1 MKRYLKKNQLKL
13 KIIDLSNNVIPKVMA
28 EENIGQEFRVKEIDK
43 IRNYFIKEI
52 KQNELI
58 SKKHKKIFNIL
69 NYIEHLLILSCSFT
83 GYVPISAFVS
93 LVGIPLD
100 VSSSVITIR
109 TSIVTAGIKNY
120 KSMIQ
125 KKT

>member
-13 KIIDLSNNVIPKVMA
+13 KIIDFSNNIVPKDMA
-28 EENIGQEFRVKEIDK
+28 EENIGQKFRVKEIDK

-58 SKKHKKIFNIL
+58 SKKHKKILSIL
-69 NYIEHLLILSCSFT
+69 SYIEHLLILACSFT
-83 GYVPISAFVS
+83 GYVPISVFLS
-93 LVGIPLD
+93 LAGIPLD

-120 KSMIQ
+120 KSIIQ
-125 KKT
+125 KKA

>member
-13 KIIDLSNNVIPKVMA
+13 KIIDLSNNIIPKVMA

-52 KQNELI
+52 KQNESI

-83 GYVPISAFVS
+83 GYVPMSAFVS